1 MYITLLVSTPGG
13 IVNVQ
18 LSLFEFMVAYPQLFA
33 EMVERLLFDDIL
45 DDILGDGNGDSNFF
59 DGDWL
64 DGGGGTALSDGPPPG
79 FDGDFFDDAFATAF
93 GDIMPQALIHL
104 PGVAVQRREYI
115 VPRGSV
121 AAIVAEF
128 ALV

>member
-1 MYITLLVSTPGG
+1 MYIKLLISTPEGT
-13 IVNVQ
+13 ILVQ

-33 EMVERLLFDDIL
+33 EMVEYLLFDDIL

-59 DGDWL
+59 DNAWL
-64 DGGGGTALSDGPPPG
+64 DYGGGTAVSDEPPV
-79 FDGDFFDDAFATAF
+79 DFDDAFATAF

-115 VPRGSV
+115 VPRGS
-121 AAIVAEF
+121 IAEII
-128 ALV
+128 AEYGPV